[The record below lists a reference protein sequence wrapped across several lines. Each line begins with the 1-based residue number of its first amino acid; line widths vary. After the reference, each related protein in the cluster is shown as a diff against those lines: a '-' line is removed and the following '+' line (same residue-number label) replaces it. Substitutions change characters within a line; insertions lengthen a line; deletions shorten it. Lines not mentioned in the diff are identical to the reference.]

1 MKLRGAPPPVPRQ
14 LRHLLSA
21 RELTHGA
28 FDSMVSF
35 IEHGYRS
42 SRRAHSLILA
52 PEMLRVPSAELDGA
66 AGSALLH
73 ELRCRHASSFRGSIE
88 FFKRMLL
95 WACLLLKIPV
105 AVFPSGRLTLGLQP
119 VGAEPVV
126 AVVLRRLV
134 GRLELPANVED
145 LVLSYAG
152 DVWWRCEATADPPPP
167 SRNARRFV
175 IEPSS
180 PSLRRL
186 LRKTVGRHASCWLF
200 FSDRGR
206 LHASWSEQR
215 SRLCLQGAGN
225 PWPLVTLLRCVR
237 RRLGMPSEVL
247 TILGFGEVLV

>member
-1 MKLRGAPPPVPRQ
+1 MKLRCASPRVPGQ

-21 RELTHGA
+21 RELTHAA
-28 FDSMVSF
+28 FDSVVSF
-35 IEHGYRS
+35 IEHGYRT

-52 PEMLRVPSAELDGA
+52 PEMLRVPSVELDGA
-66 AGSALLH
+66 AGSALLR
-73 ELRCRHASSFRGSIE
+73 ELRCRHSSVFRGSIE

-119 VGAEPVV
+119 VGAEPSV
-126 AVVLRRLV
+126 AVALRRLV
-134 GRLELPANVED
+134 GRLELPQSVEE
-145 LVLSYAG
+145 LVLSFAG

-167 SRNARRFV
+167 ERNARRFV

-180 PSLRRL
+180 ASLRRL
-186 LRKTVGRHASCWLF
+186 LRKTVGRASCWLV

-206 LHASWSEQR
+206 LHASWGEQR
-215 SRLCLQGAGN
+215 SRLYLQGLGD
-225 PWPLVTLLRCVR
+225 PWPFVTLLRCVR